1 MTDFDEHSKYNFIF
15 NQIVENDDDFVGSLA
30 YVLYKRNKIE
40 YIEQYK
46 KEHGGKEPELS
57 ELREWQKGECVKSKL
72 ENYKKLAEQ
81 KTTAFVNNLQ
91 GEKDK
96 QLLKRQS
103 ELAKNQRELRE
114 REKQIKEKEKSL
126 RQRDTY
132 CHVKPQKGKYW
143 IGVSQSLVAS
153 FLFIIISFLVLISI
167 SGNADIVAWL
177 KSLLVP
183 FNN

>member
-1 MTDFDEHSKYNFIF
+1 MTDFDEQSKYNFIF
-15 NQIVENDDDFVGSLA
+15 NQIVENKDDFVGSLA

-46 KEHGGKEPELS
+46 REHGNEPELS

-91 GEKDK
+91 SEKDK

-103 ELAKNQRELRE
+103 ELAKNQQELKEKE
-114 REKQIKEKEKSL
+114 RQIKEREKSL
-126 RQRDTY
+126 RLRDSY
-132 CHVKPQKGKYW
+132 CHVKPQKGQFW
-143 IGVSQSLVAS
+143 IGVFQSLIAS
-153 FLFIIISFLVLISI
+153 FIFVIISFIILISI
-167 SGNADIVAWL
+167 SGKADLVAWL
-177 KSLLVP
+177 KKLFIVNS
-183 FNN
+183 